1 MDLVN
6 NAVMHHELSPFVCFR
21 AISAVTFATHFHR
34 MSANEYMGFSEEYEV
49 QRNKVAVCFPSLTA
63 LKVLFS
69 SPCSSTCPAESQ
81 PSRQRSDAKGCSF
94 T

>member
-1 MDLVN
+1 
-6 NAVMHHELSPFVCFR
+6 MHQELSPRVYFR
-21 AISAVTFATHFHR
+21 SISAVKFAAHFHR
-34 MSANEYMGFSEEYEV
+34 LSENEYMGFSEEYEV

-69 SPCSSTCPAESQ
+69 SPCSSTCPAESH
-81 PSRQRSDAKGCSF
+81 PSRQRADTKGCSF